1 MTKQRKLILDIINSS
16 DRHLTAEE
24 VFFIAK
30 EQMPGIAMATVY
42 NNLNYLSCHNLI
54 RRLNIKS
61 GTVIYDKSIVPH
73 EHVICDTCGKR
84 QDFVIDGFPDELEQ
98 MLHSKIENY
107 ELTVHIICDEC
118 MKNAPLNK
126 LN

>member
-42 NNLNYLSCHNLI
+42 NNLNYLSCHNLD
-54 RRLNIKS
+54 
-61 GTVIYDKSIVPH
+61 VY
-73 EHVICDTCGKR
+73 KR
-84 QDFVIDGFPDELEQ
+84 QTYGKAF
-98 MLHSKIENY
+98 SSYRRKTKCWKI
-107 ELTVHIICDEC
+107 HI
-118 MKNAPLNK
+118 L
-126 LN
+126 